1 MRVIWINS
9 RLVNVIDVKLVVYIR
24 YEYYLKEEMIYL
36 YYVFENDENIVKMFV
51 YCWVNFFDIVVNL
64 IL

>member
-51 YCWVNFFDIVVNL
+51 YC
-64 IL
+64 